1 MYFDHWYTGMYSGR
15 GSMKFVKMHGLGN
28 DFLIF
33 DCLENGDSEH
43 APVCLNAERVQ
54 KLCDRHYGI
63 GADGVICV
71 LPSKVADFRML
82 ICNADG
88 SRAQMCGNGIRCIG
102 KYVSDHGK
110 TEQENLRIETD
121 AGVRQLRLD
130 KGTDRVAVTA
140 VRVDMGTPEFVPEHI
155 SARFSYTGVSMGNPH
170 CVIFLNKKE
179 ELDQIPMEVYGTEME
194 HHPAFSNGTN
204 VEFAWIQDAGHIF
217 VRVWERG
224 CGETKACGTGACAV
238 AAAAMR
244 MRKCAMS
251 VVVVLPGGEL
261 RVTYGTRS
269 RHLYLTGPAEEIFS
283 GEVKIG

>member
-1 MYFDHWYTGMYSGR
+1 
-15 GSMKFVKMHGLGN
+15 MKFVKMHGLGN

-43 APVCLNAERVQ
+43 APVWLNAERVQ

-194 HHPAFSNGTN
+194 HHPAFPNGTN
-204 VEFAWIQDAGHIF
+204 VEFAMDTGCRTYFCACLGAWMRGNKSLRNRGLCSGSRGNEDAKMCH
-217 VRVWERG
+217 VS
-224 CGETKACGTGACAV
+224 CCGTSGWRTAGDLWNQKQAFV
-238 AAAAMR
+238 SDR
-244 MRKCAMS
+244 
-251 VVVVLPGGEL
+251 
-261 RVTYGTRS
+261 
-269 RHLYLTGPAEEIFS
+269 TGEEIFS

>member
-1 MYFDHWYTGMYSGR
+1 
-15 GSMKFVKMHGLGN
+15 MKFVKMHGLGN

-43 APVCLNAERVQ
+43 APVWLNAERVQ

-170 CVIFLNKKE
+170 CVIFFE
-179 ELDQIPMEVYGTEME
+179 
-194 HHPAFSNGTN
+194 
-204 VEFAWIQDAGHIF
+204 
-217 VRVWERG
+217 
-224 CGETKACGTGACAV
+224 
-238 AAAAMR
+238 
-244 MRKCAMS
+244 
-251 VVVVLPGGEL
+251 
-261 RVTYGTRS
+261 
-269 RHLYLTGPAEEIFS
+269 
-283 GEVKIG
+283 

>member
-1 MYFDHWYTGMYSGR
+1 
-15 GSMKFVKMHGLGN
+15 MKFVKMHGLGN

-43 APVCLNAERVQ
+43 APVWLTAERVQ
-54 KLCDRHYGI
+54 QLCDRHCGI
-63 GADGVICV
+63 GSDGLICV
-71 LPSKVADFRML
+71 LPSTVADFRML
-82 ICNADG
+82 ICNANG
-88 SRAQMCGNGIRCIG
+88 SRAQMCGNGIRCVG

-130 KGTDRVAVTA
+130 KGMDRVAVTA

-170 CVIFLNKKE
+170 CVIFLNSKE
-179 ELDQIPMEVYGTEME
+179 ELDQIPMEVCGPEME
-194 HHPAFSNGTN
+194 HHPAFPHGAN
-204 VEFAWIQDAGHIF
+204 VEFAWIQDAGHIA

-224 CGETKACGTGACAV
+224 CGETRACGTGACAV

-244 MRKCAMS
+244 MRRCAMS
-251 VVVVLPGGEL
+251 VTIELPGGEL
-261 RVTYGTRS
+261 QVTYGTRS
-269 RHLYLTGPAEEIFS
+269 RHLYLTGPAEEVFS
-283 GEVKIG
+283 GEVKI

>member
-1 MYFDHWYTGMYSGR
+1 
-15 GSMKFVKMHGLGN
+15 MKFVKMHGLGN

-43 APVCLNAERVQ
+43 APVWLTAERVQ
-54 KLCDRHYGI
+54 QLCDRHCGI
-63 GADGVICV
+63 GSDGLICV
-71 LPSKVADFRML
+71 LPSTVADFRML
-82 ICNADG
+82 ICNANG
-88 SRAQMCGNGIRCIG
+88 SRAQMCGNGIRCVG

-170 CVIFLNKKE
+170 CVIFLNSKE
-179 ELDQIPMEVYGTEME
+179 ELDQIPMEVCGPEME
-194 HHPAFSNGTN
+194 HHPAFPHGAN
-204 VEFAWIQDAGHIF
+204 VEFAWIQDAGHIA

-224 CGETKACGTGACAV
+224 CGETRA
-238 AAAAMR
+238 
-244 MRKCAMS
+244 S
-251 VVVVLPGGEL
+251 VTIELPGGEL
-261 RVTYGTRS
+261 QVTYGTRS
-269 RHLYLTGPAEEIFS
+269 RHLYLTGPAEEVFS
-283 GEVKIG
+283 GEVKI

>member
-1 MYFDHWYTGMYSGR
+1 
-15 GSMKFVKMHGLGN
+15 MKFVKMHGLGN

-43 APVCLNAERVQ
+43 APVWLTAERVQ
-54 KLCDRHYGI
+54 QLCDRHCGI
-63 GADGVICV
+63 GSDGLICV
-71 LPSKVADFRML
+71 LPSTVADFRML

-88 SRAQMCGNGIRCIG
+88 SRAQMCGNGIRCVG

-170 CVIFLNKKE
+170 CVIFLNSKE
-179 ELDQIPMEVYGTEME
+179 ELDQIPMEVCGPEME
-194 HHPAFSNGTN
+194 HHPAFPHGAN
-204 VEFAWIQDAGHIF
+204 VEFAWIQDAGHIEF
-217 VRVWERG
+217 VEVLDRNTVNMRVWERG
-224 CGETKACGTGACAV
+224 SDETLACGTGACAV

-244 MRKCAMS
+244 MRRCAMS
-251 VVVVLPGGEL
+251 VTIELPGGEL
-261 RVTYGTRS
+261 QVTYGTRS
-269 RHLYLTGPAEEIFS
+269 RHLYLTGPAEEVFS
-283 GEVKIG
+283 GEVKI

>member
-1 MYFDHWYTGMYSGR
+1 
-15 GSMKFVKMHGLGN
+15 MKFVKMHGLGN

-43 APVCLNAERVQ
+43 APVWLNAERVQ

-170 CVIFLNKKE
+170 AVVFLPE
-179 ELDQIPMEVYGTEME
+179 VDSLDLEKIGPSFE
-194 HHPAFSNGTN
+194 HHELFPDRVNT
-204 VEFAWIQDAGHIF
+204 EFVRVIDDHTLQM
-217 VRVWERG
+217 RVWERG
-224 CGETKACGTGACAV
+224 SGETFACGTGTCATVV
-238 AAAAMR
+238 AA
-244 MRKCAMS
+244 
-251 VVVVLPGGEL
+251 VLNGFCKKEEEILVHLRGGDL
-261 RVTYGTRS
+261 RIIYHEDDTVTMI
-269 RHLYLTGPAEEIFS
+269 GPATYVFEGKMEYPNL
-283 GEVKIG
+283 

>member
-1 MYFDHWYTGMYSGR
+1 
-15 GSMKFVKMHGLGN
+15 MKFVKMHGLGN

-43 APVCLNAERVQ
+43 APVWLNAERVQ

-179 ELDQIPMEVYGTEME
+179 ELDQTPMEVYGTEME
-194 HHPAFSNGTN
+194 HHPAFPNGTN

-224 CGETKACGTGACAV
+224 CGETKACGTGGDLWNQKQAFV
-238 AAAAMR
+238 SDRTGRRNFFRGSENR
-244 MRKCAMS
+244 MMS
-251 VVVVLPGGEL
+251 MPAKERSFGKICRFSEKVSVCLC
-261 RVTYGTRS
+261 YGDNLQQKSVR
-269 RHLYLTGPAEEIFS
+269 RLIFLC
-283 GEVKIG
+283 

>member
-1 MYFDHWYTGMYSGR
+1 
-15 GSMKFVKMHGLGN
+15 MKFVKMHGLGN

-43 APVCLNAERVQ
+43 APVWLNAERVQ

-63 GADGVICV
+63 GADGGICV

-170 CVIFLNKKE
+170 AVVYIDDVKG
-179 ELDQIPMEVYGTEME
+179 LDIEKIGPLFETHPCFPDRVNTE
-194 HHPAFSNGTN
+194 FSRVLDDHT
-204 VEFAWIQDAGHIF
+204 VEM
-217 VRVWERG
+217 RVWERG
-224 CGETKACGTGACAV
+224 AGETLACGTGACAV
-238 AAAAMR
+238 AVA
-244 MRKCAMS
+244 S
-251 VVVVLPGGEL
+251 ILNGYVVKDQPVTIKLLGGDLEIFWDQQKNT
-261 RVTYGTRS
+261 VFM
-269 RHLYLTGPAEEIFS
+269 TGPAEVVFDGEI
-283 GEVKIG
+283 KL